1 MNMLALHS
9 ARSFRQETP
18 RNLDVE
24 FFADDVFRLCSCLLA
39 RRKLSNLLSVLTPFL
54 WSTDSSGHSPNE
66 MAHAARCAKSLRP
79 KKTPVKYPLFCAGVA
94 NASAFAYRVFHLAQD
109 CCAVHFASSKKC
121 EAGRSRQR
129 NNPVSGLYSMASKRS
144 FGCILVIT
152 QLTPKDGQSKETP
165 KTGLRAWLHSSKENQ
180 NDA

>member
-9 ARSFRQETP
+9 DRSFRQETP

-24 FFADDVFRLCSCLLA
+24 LFADEVFRLCSCLLA

-66 MAHAARCAKSLRP
+66 MAHAARCAKSLLP
-79 KKTPVKYPLFCAGVA
+79 KKTPVKYPLFFAGVA
-94 NASAFAYRVFHLAQD
+94 NASEPAYRVFHLAQD

-121 EAGRSRQR
+121 KTGRLRQK
-129 NNPVSGLYSMASKRS
+129 NNPVLGLYSMASKRS
-144 FGCILVIT
+144 FGCILVIP
-152 QLTPKDGQSKETP
+152 QLTPKSGQSKEAP
-165 KTGLRAWLHSSKENQ
+165 KTGFFAAFAAFLKGR
-180 NDA
+180 